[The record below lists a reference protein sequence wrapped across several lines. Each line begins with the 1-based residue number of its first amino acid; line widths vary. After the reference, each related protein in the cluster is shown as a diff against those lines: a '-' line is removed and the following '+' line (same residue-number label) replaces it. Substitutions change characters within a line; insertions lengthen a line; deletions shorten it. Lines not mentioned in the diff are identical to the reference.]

1 MSAYTGGSVL
11 NTYENGRLVSEE
23 YVSFAEYLVTYSFTY
38 EYDTEGKLVK
48 VTVTGEM
55 KSGTASVET
64 GEIVFTVNDAGA
76 FVTTDDDNTLAVTFY
91 DNGTL
96 RSRAFASDANFTW
109 TTEYDESGR
118 LVKETSSQN
127 VAGVAMVSVMTY
139 AYADGDDTVANAMTY
154 VSCEDTITVTP
165 TFAENGLTK
174 VVLSNGT
181 TSAEYEFTFDADGKI
196 TGIAADVGVV
206 KYSAVLA
213 YVNSEVV
220 IKSVDYAEY
229 DGEQVEETRKIE
241 YTYEDAD
248 TLLETSVTTYYA
260 EGVAKQYKYA
270 CKTYALVEGEWTDA
284 TPESEEI
291 EIELS
296 AGKTAV
302 CTFED
307 GVLAELYV
315 INVIESNDA
324 GLATKYTQTTYGFD
338 DDKVDVT
345 DYETETYTVTY
356 NDNGS
361 VAKVECV
368 VGDNKYVITPEYDTE
383 GNVIRETQ
391 ESYENGVIT
400 SKVVYEYEGTKTT
413 KVTTSMYVAGELEYV
428 VVTEFD
434 AEGNQ
439 IVKPDFPFVDIENG
453 ELKVPPVIVIPQ

>member
-139 AYADGDDTVANAMTY
+139 AY
-154 VSCEDTITVTP
+154 
-165 TFAENGLTK
+165 
-174 VVLSNGT
+174 
-181 TSAEYEFTFDADGKI
+181 ADGKI